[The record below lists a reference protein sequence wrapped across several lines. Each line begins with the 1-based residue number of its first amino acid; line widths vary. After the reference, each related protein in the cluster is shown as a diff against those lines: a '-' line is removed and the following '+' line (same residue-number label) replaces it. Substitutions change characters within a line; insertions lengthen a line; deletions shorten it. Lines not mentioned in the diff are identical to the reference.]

1 MTKFGREILHK
12 VNLNIRQNV
21 IAAKGMVQMSVYLLT
36 HSLNEYLSPSSLI
49 DVGYPVIRKNKQ
61 KIYRTDKQQ
70 YPTV

>member
-1 MTKFGREILHK
+1 M
-12 VNLNIRQNV
+12 

-36 HSLNEYLSPSSLI
+36 HSLNEYLSPISLI

-70 YPTV
+70 DPTV